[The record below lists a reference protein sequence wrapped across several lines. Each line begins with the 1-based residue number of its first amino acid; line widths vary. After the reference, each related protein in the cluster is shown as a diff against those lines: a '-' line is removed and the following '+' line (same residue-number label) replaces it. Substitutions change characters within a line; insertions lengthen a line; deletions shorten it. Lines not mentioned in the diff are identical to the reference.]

1 MSYTSLNPY
10 LLPGYPR
17 EREDD
22 RSVGNVYVYR
32 IPAATYAT
40 DKPLINET
48 WADGRPVK
56 SLEADKVSLSGY
68 VELTLN
74 TADAFVPGDT
84 ISTVQEGDPRYEL
97 RWVLNDLPLMQHPAF
112 LPEGASDLGAAASG
126 SPTRTHRADVIGWEN
141 EIDQALRSQRKY
153 KLRDSN
159 GNAYG
164 SEITLTDAAL
174 AYAKL
179 RELGF
184 ESYTVHTPLW
194 VRVTRYRGTETPG
207 VGTIGQYV
215 EAASVPE
222 LPSDIVSADWQFIKA
237 QDDAV
242 RAGVSITWERTEAWQ
257 GFKKVY
263 YDVDTINPASNT
275 LP

>member
-32 IPAATYAT
+32 VPDATYAT
-40 DKPLINET
+40 DKPAINEE

-68 VELTLN
+68 VELTV
-74 TADAFVPGDT
+74 TTGDAFVPGDP
-84 ISTVQEGDPRYEL
+84 IATVQEGDPRYEL
-97 RWVLNDLPLMQHPAF
+97 RWVPNDLPLMQHPAF
-112 LPEGASDLGAAASG
+112 LPGGASDLSATAAG
-126 SPTRTHRADVIGWEN
+126 TPTRTHRADVIGWEN

-164 SEITLTDAAL
+164 SEITLTDGAL
-174 AYAKL
+174 DYAKL

-184 ESYTVHTPLW
+184 ESYTVFTPLW
-194 VRVTRYRGTETPG
+194 VRATRYRGTETPG
-207 VGTIGQYV
+207 VGSIGQYV
-215 EAASVPE
+215 EAASVPD
-222 LPSDIVSADWQFIKA
+222 LPADLVSAGWQFIKS

-242 RAGVSITWERTEAWQ
+242 RAGVSLIWERTESWQ

-263 YDVDTINPASNT
+263 YDVDEFNPAEND

>member
-1 MSYTSLNPY
+1 MSYSSLDAY

-40 DKPLINET
+40 NKPVINEV

-56 SLEADKVSLSGY
+56 SLEADKLSLSGY
-68 VELTLN
+68 VEATVTTGLTFAPSDPI
-74 TADAFVPGDT
+74 TT
-84 ISTVQEGDPRYEL
+84 EQEGDPRYEL
-97 RWVLNDLPLMQHPAF
+97 RWVPNDLPLRQHPAF
-112 LPEGASDLGAAASG
+112 LPGGDSDLGATASG
-126 SPTRTHRADVIGWEN
+126 SPTRTHRADVIGWEY
-141 EIDQALRSQRKY
+141 EIDEALRSQRKY

-164 SEITLTDAAL
+164 SEITLTGGAL

-179 RELGF
+179 REIGF

-194 VRVTRYRGTETPG
+194 MRFTRYRGTETPG
-207 VGTIGQYV
+207 VDTIGQYV
-215 EAASVPE
+215 AAASVPE
-222 LPSDIVSADWQFIKA
+222 LPADIVSAGWQFIKT

-242 RAGVSITWERTEAWQ
+242 RAGVSLTWERTESWQ

-263 YDVDTINPASNT
+263 YDVDTLNPASNL